1 MRIDTGTENLLSET
15 AVVYGQSKKIGIHG
29 IASVVNSLAAAG
41 GRCLG
46 VDVQIAIP
54 VYAYRSRIRTME
66 KIIKETCQEYEIE
79 LMDVR
84 GVQNSVIRIPM
95 VTVTGIARAPK
106 DEPWCLETGRAG
118 QDIVLTKWVGM
129 DGMVRIAD
137 EREQELRKRFAPAFM
152 NQILSYREKIFALKE
167 IDVAKA
173 MGVSAVRQITEG
185 GVLAALWN
193 LAKEAGTGLE
203 LDMRRLSVLQETIEV
218 CEHYRLNPYQ
228 LTSVGSLLM
237 ITDDGEALA
246 DALRREQVEASVIG
260 RMTDN
265 NDKMLHNGEEVRY
278 IDRPA
283 PDEIMKIYDGGIED
297 GRYQKTDTELS
308 GEKQQS

>member
-1 MRIDTGTENLLSET
+1 MRISGGSENLLSET
-15 AVVYGQSKKIGIHG
+15 AVVCGQSKGIGIHG
-29 IASVVNSLAAAG
+29 IASVVNSLEASG
-41 GRCLG
+41 GKCLG
-46 VDVQIAIP
+46 VEVQIAIP
-54 VYAYRSRIRTME
+54 EYAYKSRIRTME
-66 KIIKETCQEYEIE
+66 KIMRDACKKQGIE
-79 LMDVR
+79 LT
-84 GVQNSVIRIPM
+84 GVQGGQSPVVSIPV

-118 QDIVLTKWVGM
+118 QDVVLTGWAGM

-152 NQILSYREKIFALKE
+152 KQILSYREKIFALKE

-185 GVLAALWN
+185 GILAALWN
-193 LAKEAGTGLE
+193 LAKEADTGLE
-203 LDMRRLSVLQETIEV
+203 LDMRKLSVLQETIEV

-237 ITDDGEALA
+237 VTDDGEALA
-246 DALRREQVEASVIG
+246 DALRKEQVEASIIG

-265 NDKMLHNGEEVRY
+265 NDKVLHNGEEVRY

-283 PDEIMKIYDGGIED
+283 PDEIMKIYSGGGED
-297 GRYQKTDTELS
+297 GRYQETDTEVS
-308 GEKQQS
+308 GEE

>member
-1 MRIDTGTENLLSET
+1 MKIGTDSENLLSET
-15 AVVYGQSKKIGIHG
+15 AVVCGQSKGIGIHG
-29 IASVVNSLAAAG
+29 IASVVNSLAASG
-41 GRCLG
+41 GKCLG
-46 VDVQIAIP
+46 VEVQITIP
-54 VYAYRSRIRTME
+54 EYAYKSRIRTME
-66 KIIKETCQEYEIE
+66 KIMKNTCKEQGIE
-79 LMDVR
+79 LTGVK
-84 GVQNSVIRIPM
+84 GVQSPVVNIPV

-118 QDIVLTKWVGM
+118 QDVVLTGWAGM

-152 NQILSYREKIFALKE
+152 KQILSYREKIFALKE

-173 MGVSAVRQITEG
+173 VGVSAVRQITEG
-185 GVLAALWN
+185 GILAALWN
-193 LAKEAGTGLE
+193 LAKEADTGLE
-203 LDMRRLSVLQETIEV
+203 LDMRKLSVLQETIEV

-237 ITDDGEALA
+237 VTDDGEALA

-283 PDEIMKIYDGGIED
+283 PDEIMKIYRGGAED
-297 GRYQKTDTELS
+297 GRYQETDIEVS
-308 GEKQQS
+308 GEE